1 MLWITQ
7 PLKIIHDGLRGQCF
21 HTLETAARR
30 QLHRQSFGSILLYY
44 YYFLQY
50 AIGCNGMC
58 SCLQSVGE
66 SLRTV
71 AIQILWW
78 SCDQSTLQPV
88 RTKHTSDIYIY
99 ILSILGLVG
108 KTIILKDSVRRSNWV
123 FSQPWKW
130 VRINWTIF
138 RVCLQSMPD
147 IFWSRLVM
155 RLMGCFCLLFFIKI
169 EFCLFH
175 GQELL
180 ILKLILSYLALS
192 WLWKD
197 SGRMG

>member
-1 MLWITQ
+1 MFLFTKCWWII
-7 PLKIIHDGLRGQCF
+7 K
-21 HTLETAARR
+21 
-30 QLHRQSFGSILLYY
+30 
-44 YYFLQY
+44 
-50 AIGCNGMC
+50 NGGN
-58 SCLQSVGE
+58 SNSVMIVWPE
-66 SLRTV
+66 YITTCKNQAHIRY
-71 AIQILWW
+71 IY
-78 SCDQSTLQPV
+78 
-88 RTKHTSDIYIY
+88 IYIY